1 MTYSVKVLE
10 FNRGNTVYREGEKS
24 EGIYLI
30 YKGDFNIWKRL
41 ELKPSNTYQRFG
53 NYAKKLV
60 KKDDVPLVLLPQ
72 GLYFGINEA
81 MK

>member
-30 YKGDFNIWKRL
+30 YKGDFNI
-41 ELKPSNTYQRFG
+41 
-53 NYAKKLV
+53 
-60 KKDDVPLVLLPQ
+60 
-72 GLYFGINEA
+72 
-81 MK
+81 